1 MKPELPILAM
11 SVFRAMA
18 RLNDAQRDVEHVK
31 SQGIQKGHVLFTKNN
46 VFFIIFISNKA
57 L

>member
-31 SQGIQKGHVLFTKNN
+31 SQDIQKGHVLFTKNN
-46 VFFIIFISNKA
+46 LFFIIFISNKA